1 MPDTQLFSADF
12 FINNRQRLLGLIED
26 NAVIVL
32 TGNGLMQRNSDIAFP
47 FRQDSNFWYL
57 TGIDEPDIALVLS
70 RNEEYFIVAEKDDI
84 QRAFDGSVDIA
95 ATILKSG
102 IKSIVGEQEGWKK
115 LRDILNSTKFVYAT
129 PPPDA
134 YDLRHQLY
142 TNPARARLATRLTEF
157 AKYKIKDIRPHL
169 GKLRCIK
176 QPNELKAIELA
187 IENTAIALSSVR
199 SMLSSYNN
207 EEQIVMEINK
217 QFAMRGIVHA
227 YQPIVASGINA
238 CTLHYVKN
246 NQQLDG
252 CSVLIDV
259 GAEYSLYASDIT
271 RTYPLT
277 KPSSR
282 FSKVYDAVLDVQD
295 YALSILKPG
304 TIVKEYEQLVEKYMG
319 QKLNE
324 LGIIKDIDRQSVRK
338 YYPHATSH
346 FLGLDTHD
354 VGDYDLPLQEGMVL
368 TVEPGIYIP
377 EESIGIR
384 IEDDVCLTKNGARLL
399 SKHLPRNLD

>member
-1 MPDTQLFSADF
+1 MPDTQLFTADF
-12 FINNRQRLLGLIED
+12 FISNRQRLLNSVED
-26 NAVIVL
+26 DAIIVL
-32 TGNGLMQRNSDIAFP
+32 TGNGLMQRNSDITFP

-57 TGIDEPDIALVLS
+57 TGVDEPDIILVLS
-70 RNEEYFIVAEKDDI
+70 RNEEYLIIAEKDDI
-84 QRAFDGSVDIA
+84 QRAFDGSVDSE
-95 ATILKSG
+95 ATIHQSG
-102 IKSIVGEQEGWKK
+102 IKSILGEQEGWKR
-115 LRDILNSTKFVYAT
+115 LGDHLNSAKYVYVS

-134 YDLRHQLY
+134 YDFRHQLY
-142 TNPARARLATRLTEF
+142 TNPARAKLTSRLSEF
-157 AKYKIKDIRPHL
+157 TKKKPKDIRPHL
-169 GKLRCIK
+169 GKLRCVK

-187 IENTAIALSSVR
+187 IEHTDVALSHVR
-199 SMLSSYNN
+199 SNLSSYNN

-217 QFAMRGIVHA
+217 QFAMRGLVHA

-246 NQQLDG
+246 NQSLDG

-259 GAEYSLYASDIT
+259 GAEYNLYASDIT

-282 FSKVYDAVLDVQD
+282 FSEVYIAVMDVQD
-295 YALSILKPG
+295 YAFSILKPG
-304 TIVKEYEQLVEKYMG
+304 IIIKEYELLIEKYMG
-319 QKLNE
+319 QKLKD
-324 LGIIKDIDRQSVRK
+324 LGLVKDMNRQSIRK

-384 IEDDVCLTKNGARLL
+384 IEDDVCLTKNGARVL